1 MQVIQ
6 MATAC
11 WMSRL
16 LFVAA
21 QLGLADH
28 LASGPQTAEAV
39 AASTG
44 SHPPSLYRV
53 MRTLA
58 SLGLFTEDDQ
68 HRFALTPLGETL
80 KTGAPG
86 SARATVLTLAGDL
99 IWRAYEELPYSVQTG
114 KSGLKKAIGT
124 SLFDWLSTRPEDAA
138 LFSETMV
145 GFHNMEPAAVA
156 ESYDFSGIKTLMDVG
171 GATGHMLTAVL
182 GRHPDVRGILF
193 DLPHVVRD
201 APAFIGARGL
211 TDRIAIKSGSFF
223 DAVPEGAD
231 AYLMSHVIHDWTEDL
246 CVKILGNCRKA
257 MGPNGRLLLVEMVL
271 PPGDTPHPGKMLDI
285 MMLVGPE
292 GQERTPEEYR
302 ALLDKAGFRMTRI
315 VPTASAVSVVE
326 AVPA

>member
-16 LFVAA
+16 VFVAA

-28 LASGPQTAEAV
+28 LASGPQTADAV
-39 AASTG
+39 AVTTK
-44 SHPPSLYRV
+44 SHAPSLYRV

-58 SLGLFTEDDQ
+58 SLGLMTEDDH

-99 IWRAYEELPYSVQTG
+99 IWQAYAELPYSVQTG
-114 KSGLKKAIGT
+114 KSGLKKAMGV
-124 SLFDWLSTRPEDAA
+124 SLFDWLSTRPADAA
-138 LFSETMV
+138 MFSETMV
-145 GFHNMEPAAVA
+145 GFHNMEPPAVA

-171 GATGHMLTAVL
+171 GATGNMLSAVL
-182 GRHPDVRGILF
+182 ARYPHVRGILF
-193 DLPHVVRD
+193 DLPHVIRD

-211 TDRIAIKSGSFF
+211 TDRIEIKSGSFF

-231 AYLMSHVIHDWTEDL
+231 AYLMSHIIHDWSEEL
-246 CVKILGNCRKA
+246 CLKILGNCKKA
-257 MGPNGRLLLVEMVL
+257 MGPNGKLLLVEMVL

-285 MMLVGPE
+285 MMMVGPE
-292 GQERTPEEYR
+292 GQERTADEYR
-302 ALLDKAGFRMTRI
+302 TLLDKAGFRMTRV